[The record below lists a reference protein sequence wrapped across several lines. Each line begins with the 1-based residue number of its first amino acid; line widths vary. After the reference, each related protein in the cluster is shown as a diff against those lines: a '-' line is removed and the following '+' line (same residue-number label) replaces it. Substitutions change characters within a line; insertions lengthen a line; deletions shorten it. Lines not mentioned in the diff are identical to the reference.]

1 MLKQLRVNIST
12 EKLKEIN
19 EDDEQ
24 KIDLLDILE
33 TVARNM
39 IVDVRTVVSGQTL
52 TFKYNT
58 FIKLH
63 SLIILYKC
71 HHLLFKKL

>member
-1 MLKQLRVNIST
+1 MSDVKNGIRTYEKDDYNPSPSTSVEDQNNFDQLRVNIST

-39 IVDVRTVVSGQTL
+39 IVD
-52 TFKYNT
+52 
-58 FIKLH
+58 
-63 SLIILYKC
+63 
-71 HHLLFKKL
+71 